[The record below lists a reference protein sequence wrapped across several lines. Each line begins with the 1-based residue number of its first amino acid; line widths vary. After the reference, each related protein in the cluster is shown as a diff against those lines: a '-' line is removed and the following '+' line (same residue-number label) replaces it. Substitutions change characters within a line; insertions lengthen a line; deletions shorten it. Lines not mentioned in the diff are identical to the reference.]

1 MWRNRKL
8 WLVFALVAL
17 LALAVAACGGGTQ
30 EAPATEA
37 PATEAPAT
45 EAAAT
50 EAPQPTEE
58 AQPTAEATPAH
69 TGAWVDEVTFIT
81 EADSQAA
88 VKRLQEGLIDVYA
101 FTIGNPDLYKAAKED
116 PNVKVVEFFGVYN
129 ELTINPYG
137 VAYEGEP
144 AEGEPFVVERDG
156 TKVKPEFDN
165 GQMNPFADPKVRE
178 AMNWL
183 VDRDYIAQEIMGG
196 LATPKFLPITSAF
209 PDYARYIDTVRE
221 IEAKYAYNFEKAKEV
236 ISQEMEAMGAEMGE
250 DGVWTYNGE
259 PVTIVILIRVEDE
272 RKEIGDYVANQL
284 EAVGFK
290 VERRYGTFSDL
301 GAYWIR
307 GNPADGEWHI
317 YTGGWITTAVDR
329 DQGDNFEFFYTPR
342 GLGIALWQAYRNSP
356 DFDTAAEKLANNDFA
371 DMAERDELFRTA
383 LQLSNEEAVRIW
395 LVDQKSFS
403 VTRSDIHV
411 AYDLAG
417 GISGAVLWPYT
428 LRRGDEVGGSV
439 TWVNADVLSDVWNP
453 VGGSDA
459 IYDMQA
465 IRALG
470 DWGVVSDPY
479 TGLAWPQRIERAE
492 VYAVKGTPI
501 TKTLDW
507 VDLQF
512 VDEITVPD
520 DAWVDWDAE
529 NQTFITAADK
539 GEPITARI
547 KSVVYYPEDLYEKV
561 TWHDGSPFDLAD
573 IVMGLIMTFD
583 RGKEASAI
591 FDESYQPD
599 FESFLSVFKG
609 VRIVSEQ
616 PLVIEYYT
624 DSFQLDAELNVT
636 TLWPQYGYGE
646 GAWHTVALGVLAEEN
661 QELAFT
667 ADKADALE
675 VEWMNYVA
683 GPSLEILAKY
693 LDQAMADNYIPYANT
708 MSAYVTEDEAKTR
721 WENLKAWYEDKGHFW
736 VGTGPFYLDSVFPL
750 EKTVVL
756 KRYEAY
762 PDPADKWLGFGE
774 PKLATVTIEG
784 PARVSAGAGE
794 ATFDVYVTYKDEP
807 YPADEIMGVKYL
819 LFDSKGAVVAT
830 GEATM
835 VEDGHYQIV
844 LGGDTLGQLGV
855 GANRLEVAVTS
866 KMVSIPALESMEFL
880 SIP

>member
-8 WLVFALVAL
+8 WLVFALVAM
-17 LALAVAACGGGTQ
+17 LALALAACGQ
-30 EAPATEA
+30 EQAPATEA
-37 PATEAPAT
+37 PATEAPMT
-45 EAAAT
+45 EEAKPT

-58 AQPTAEATPAH
+58 AKPTEEPKPAH

-81 EADSQAA
+81 ETDSQAA
-88 VKRLQEGLIDVYA
+88 VTRLQEGLIDVYA
-101 FTIGNPDLYKAAKED
+101 FTIGNPDLYKTAKED
-116 PNVKVVEFFGVYN
+116 PNIKVVEFFGVYN

-137 VAYEGEP
+137 VE
-144 AEGEPFVVERDG
+144 AEDGVVTERDG

-165 GQMNPFADPKVRE
+165 GAMNPFANPKVRE

-183 VDRDYIAQEIMGG
+183 VDRNYIAQEIMGG
-196 LATPKFLPITSAF
+196 LATPKYLPITSAF

-221 IEAKYAYNFEKAKEV
+221 VEAKYAYNFEKAKEV
-236 ISQEMEAMGAEMGE
+236 ITAEMEAMGAEMGE
-250 DGVWTYNGE
+250 DGIWTYNGE
-259 PVTIVILIRVEDE
+259 PVTIIILIRVEDE

-284 EAVGFK
+284 EELGFK

-317 YTGGWITTAVDR
+317 YTGGWITTAVSR
-329 DQGDNFEFFYTPR
+329 DQGGNFEFFYTPR

-356 DFDTAAEKLANNDFA
+356 DFDTASEKLANNDFA

-383 LQLSNEEAVRIW
+383 LSLANEEAVRIW

-403 VTRSDIHV
+403 VVRSDIHV

-428 LRRGDEVGGSV
+428 LRVGDEPGGSV
-439 TWVNADVLSDVWNP
+439 TWVNADILSDVWNP
-453 VGGSDA
+453 VAGSDA

-465 IRALG
+465 IRATG

-479 TGLAWPQRIERAE
+479 TGLAWPQRIEKAE
-492 VYAVKGTPI
+492 VFAVKGTPI

-507 VDLQF
+507 VSLEF
-512 VDEITVPD
+512 VDEIQVPD

-529 NQTFITAADK
+529 AQKFITAGEK
-539 GEPITARI
+539 GEPMTARV
-547 KSVVYYPEDLYEKV
+547 KSVVYYPEDLYDKV
-561 TWHDGSPFDLAD
+561 TWHDGSPFDVAD
-573 IVMGLIMTFD
+573 IVMSLIMTFD

-624 DSFQLDAELNVT
+624 DSFQLDAELNVS

-646 GAWHTVALGVLAEEN
+646 GAWHTIALGVLAEEN
-661 QELAFT
+661 QELAFS

-675 VEWMNYVA
+675 VEWMNFVA

-708 MSAYVTEDEAKTR
+708 MSAYVTEDEAKAR
-721 WENLKAWYEDKGHFW
+721 WENLKAWYDAKGHFW
-736 VGTGPFYLDSVFPL
+736 VGTGPFYLDGVFPL

-774 PKLATVTIEG
+774 PKLATVSIEG
-784 PARVSAGAGE
+784 PARVSTSAGE
-794 ATFDVYVTYKDEP
+794 AVFDVYVTFQDAP
-807 YPADEIMGVKYL
+807 YPADEISGVKYL
-819 LFDSKGAVVAT
+819 LFDSQGTVVAS
-830 GEATM
+830 GSADL
-835 VEDGHYQIV
+835 VEDGHYQIT
-844 LGGDTLGQLGV
+844 LSGDVLGQLGV

-866 KMVSIPALESMEFL
+866 IRVSVPALESIEFL